1 MANMGNYA
9 GYMMDKSK
17 AAPDAD
23 PNLEK
28 QPPNQD
34 AITGDVVRDPRRLSG
49 AKGLAYLKSR
59 SA

>member
-9 GYMMDKSK
+9 GYMKSKSK

-34 AITGDVVRDPRRLSG
+34 AITGDVVQDPRRLSG

>member
-1 MANMGNYA
+1 MAGMGGYA
-9 GYMMDKSK
+9 GYVRSTSK
-17 AAPDAD
+17 NAPDAD

-34 AITGDVVRDPRRLSG
+34 VNTKDVVSKPSRLLG
-49 AKGLAYLKSR
+49 AKGLATLKSR